1 MAIDKIGTNGL
12 VASAI
17 VPPDGSI
24 STAKLAND
32 AVTSAKIGVDVIAAE
47 DLANNSVTVAE
58 LANNAVTTDKLNANA
73 VTTAKIAAN
82 AVDHTKVGAG
92 LVCGFTYLRR
102 VNQQNAIGTV
112 RSLVMS
118 ESVGAVYT
126 PKYNNSILKIQFAYA
141 WYSAQSASTANIYT
155 EFWRSADGG
164 SNWMALLGDQS
175 VTATTAQIAG
185 SSPTRPRIRQNGYGS
200 AAGYSNVEL
209 IDTTYNTTNEL
220 KFRMYA
226 FESSGEDGR
235 VFDQNLDPHPGGY
248 FVVTEIAQ

>member
-12 VASAI
+12 VAAAI

-24 STAKLAND
+24 STAKIADD
-32 AVTSAKIGVDVIAAE
+32 AITSAKIGVDVIAAE

-58 LANNAVTTDKLNANA
+58 LSNGA

-92 LVCGFTYLRR
+92 LVCGFHYERKINSLNTISTTRTH
-102 VNQQNAIGTV
+102 VASGT
-112 RSLVMS
+112 
-118 ESVGAVYT
+118 YT
-126 PKYNNSILKIQFAYA
+126 PKYSNSILKIQWAYA
-141 WYSAQSASTANIYT
+141 YHSDQSGNGTNVYT

-164 SNWMALLGDQS
+164 SNWMNLLGDQS
-175 VTATTAQIAG
+175 VTATTAQLV
-185 SSPTRPRIRQNGYGS
+185 SDVSQPRLRQHGYS
-200 AAGYSNVEL
+200 TAAGYSNVEL

-226 FESSGEDGR
+226 RESSSEDGR
-235 VFDQNLDPHPGGY
+235 VFDQESDPHPGGY
-248 FVVTEIAQ
+248 FMVTEIAQ

>member
-1 MAIDKIGTNGL
+1 MAIDQIGTNGL

-24 STAKLAND
+24 STAKIAND

-47 DLANNSVTVAE
+47 DLASNSVTVAE
-58 LANNAVTTDKLNANA
+58 LSNGA

-102 VNQQNAIGTV
+102 VNSQNTITTART
-112 RSLVMS
+112 LVLG

-126 PKYNNSILKIQFAYA
+126 PKYTNSILKIQFAYS
-141 WYSAQSASTANIYT
+141 WHSDQSSTGTNLYT

-164 SNWMALLGDQS
+164 SNWMNLLGDQS
-175 VTATTAQIAG
+175 VTATTAQL
-185 SSPTRPRIRQNGYGS
+185 PTNVSQPRIRQHGYS
-200 AAGYSNVEL
+200 VTAGYSNVEL

-220 KFRMYA
+220 KFRMYGW
-226 FESSGEDGR
+226 ESSSEDAR
-235 VFDQNLDPHPGGY
+235 VFDQESDPHPGGY
-248 FVVTEIAQ
+248 FMVTEIAQ

>member
-1 MAIDKIGTNGL
+1 MAIDRIGTNGL

-24 STAKLAND
+24 STAKIADD
-32 AVTSAKIGVDVIAAE
+32 AITSAKIGVDVIAAE

-58 LANNAVTTDKLNANA
+58 LSNGA

-92 LVCGFTYLRR
+92 LVCGFTY
-102 VNQQNAIGTV
+102 V
-112 RSLVMS
+112 RLINTENTISTTRTLIVG
-118 ESVGAVYT
+118 ESSSGSVYT
-126 PKYNNSILKIQFAYA
+126 PKYSNSILKIQFAYA
-141 WYSAQSASTANIYT
+141 YHSNQTGSGTNVYT

-164 SNWMALLGDQS
+164 NNWMNLLGDQS
-175 VTATTAQIAG
+175 ITATTAQLATNM
-185 SSPTRPRIRQNGYGS
+185 SQPRLRQHGYAT
-200 AAGYSNVEL
+200 AAAYSNVEL

-226 FESSGEDGR
+226 HESSGENAL
-235 VFDQNLDPHPGGY
+235 VFDQAADPHPGGY
-248 FVVTEIAQ
+248 FMVTEIAQ

>member
-1 MAIDKIGTNGL
+1 MAIDQIGTNGL

-24 STAKLAND
+24 STAKIADD

-58 LANNAVTTDKLNANA
+58 LSNGA

-92 LVCGFTYLRR
+92 LVCGFHYERKLS
-102 VNQQNAIGTV
+102 
-112 RSLVMS
+112 SLNNISTTRTHVAS
-118 ESVGAVYT
+118 ATYT
-126 PKYNNSILKIQFAYA
+126 PKYSNSILKIQWAYA
-141 WYSAQSASTANIYT
+141 YHSDQSGSGTNIYT

-164 SNWMALLGDQS
+164 SNWMNLLNDQS
-175 VTATTAQIAG
+175 VTATTAQLSS
-185 SSPTRPRIRQNGYGS
+185 SSPTRPRLRQHGYAT

-209 IDTTYNTTNEL
+209 IDTTYGTTNQL
-220 KFRMYA
+220 QFRLYA
-226 FESSGEDGR
+226 WESASEDAKI
-235 VFDQNLDPHPGGY
+235 FDQENDPHPGGY

>member
-1 MAIDKIGTNGL
+1 MAIDQIGTNGL

-24 STAKLAND
+24 STAKLAD
-32 AVTSAKIGVDVIAAE
+32 GAVNSAKIGVDVIAAE

-58 LANNAVTTDKLNANA
+58 LANNAVTT
-73 VTTAKIAAN
+73 AKIAAN

-92 LVCGFTYLRR
+92 LVCGFTYLQR
-102 VNQQNAIGTV
+102 VNAQNSITTT
-112 RSLVMS
+112 RTLVLS

-126 PKYNNSILKIQFAYA
+126 PKYSNSILKIQFAYA
-141 WYSAQSASTANIYT
+141 YHSDQSGTGTNIYT

-164 SNWMALLGDQS
+164 SNWMNLLGNQS
-175 VTATTAQIAG
+175 VTATTAQL
-185 SSPTRPRIRQNGYGS
+185 PTNVSQPRLRQHGYS
-200 AAGYSNVEL
+200 TTAGYSNVEC

-226 FESSGEDGR
+226 WESSGEDAR
-235 VFDQNLDPHPGGY
+235 VFDQESDPHPGGY
-248 FVVTEIAQ
+248 FMVTEIAQ

>member
-1 MAIDKIGTNGL
+1 MAIDQIGTNGL

-24 STAKLAND
+24 STAKIAND

-47 DLANNSVTVAE
+47 DLASNSVTVAE
-58 LANNAVTTDKLNANA
+58 LSNGA

-102 VNQQNAIGTV
+102 VNSQNSITTA
-112 RSLVMS
+112 RSLVLS
-118 ESVGAVYT
+118 ESAGAVYT
-126 PKYNNSILKIQFAYA
+126 PKYANSILKIQFAYA
-141 WYSAQSASTANIYT
+141 YHTDQSAAQTNLYT

-164 SNWMALLGDQS
+164 SNWMNLLGDQS
-175 VTATTAQIAG
+175 VTATTAQL
-185 SSPTRPRIRQNGYGS
+185 PTNVSQPRIRQHGYS
-200 AAGYSNVEL
+200 VTAGYSNVEL

-220 KFRMYA
+220 KFRMYGW
-226 FESSGEDGR
+226 ESSGEDAR
-235 VFDQNLDPHPGGY
+235 VFDQESDPHPGGY
-248 FVVTEIAQ
+248 FMVTEIAQ

>member
-1 MAIDKIGTNGL
+1 MAIDQIGTNGL

-24 STAKLAND
+24 STAKIAND

-58 LANNAVTTDKLNANA
+58 LSNGA

-92 LVCGFTYLRR
+92 LVCGFHYERKVDSLAA
-102 VNQQNAIGTV
+102 VGTARTHV
-112 RSLVMS
+112 AS
-118 ESVGAVYT
+118 GTYT
-126 PKYNNSILKIQFAYA
+126 PKYNNSILKIQWAYA
-141 WYSAQSASTANIYT
+141 YNSTQSNTGTNIYT

-164 SNWMALLGDQS
+164 SNWMNLLGDQS
-175 VTATTAQIAG
+175 VTATTAQLTTNV
-185 SSPTRPRIRQNGYGS
+185 SQPRLRQHGYS
-200 AAGYSNVEL
+200 TTAGYSNVEL
-209 IDTTYNTTNEL
+209 IDTTYGTTNAL
-220 KFRMYA
+220 QFRLYA
-226 FESSGEDGR
+226 WESTSEDAKI
-235 VFDQNLDPHPGGY
+235 FDQSSDPHAGGY

>member
-1 MAIDKIGTNGL
+1 MAIDQIGTNGL

-24 STAKLAND
+24 TSAKIAND

-58 LANNAVTTDKLNANA
+58 LANGA

-102 VNQQNAIGTV
+102 TAAQNTITTS
-112 RSLVMS
+112 RTLVLS

-126 PKYNNSILKIQFAYA
+126 PKYNNSILKIQFAYP
-141 WYSAQSASTANIYT
+141 WHTDQSAAGANLYV

-164 SNWMALLGDQS
+164 SNWMNLLGDQS
-175 VTATTAQIAG
+175 VTGTTAQIDTNIGQPSIRHRGYAAAG
-185 SSPTRPRIRQNGYGS
+185 S
-200 AAGYSNVEL
+200 YSNVEC

-220 KFRMYA
+220 KFRMYGL
-226 FESSGEDGR
+226 ELTGEDAR
-235 VFDQNLDPHPGGY
+235 LFEQELDPHPGGY
-248 FVVTEIAQ
+248 FMVTEIAQ